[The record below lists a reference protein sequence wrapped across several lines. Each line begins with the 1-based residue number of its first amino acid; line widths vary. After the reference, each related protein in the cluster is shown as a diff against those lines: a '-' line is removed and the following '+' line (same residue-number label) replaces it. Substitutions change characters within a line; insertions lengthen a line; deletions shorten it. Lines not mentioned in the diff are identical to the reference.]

1 MASAT
6 STPTIADGNSN
17 KESVATSRSPHTHDL
32 NFELPE
38 EYEMIN
44 LIGQGAYGV
53 VCAALH
59 KPSGLKVAVKKIH
72 PFNHP
77 VFCLRT
83 LREIKLLRHFRH
95 ENIISI
101 LDILPPPSY
110 QELEDVYI
118 VQELMETDLYRVIR
132 SQPLS
137 DDHCQYFTYQILR
150 ALKAMHSA
158 GVVHRDLKPSNLLLN
173 ANCDLKVADFGLAR
187 STTAQGGNPGFMT
200 EYVATRWY
208 RAPEIMLSFR
218 EYSKAIDLWS
228 TGCILAEML
237 SARPLFPGKD
247 YHSQITLILNI
258 LGTPT
263 MDDFSRI
270 KSARAR
276 KYIKSLPFTPKVSFK
291 ALFPQASPDAIDLLE
306 KLLTFNPD
314 KRITAEEALKHPYVA
329 AYHDASDEPTASPM
343 PPNLVDLY
351 CNKEDLEIPVLKALI
366 FREVNFR

>member
-6 STPTIADGNSN
+6 SANAILEKTHRSTNNAR
-17 KESVATSRSPHTHDL
+17 RSPHINNL
-32 NFELPE
+32 NFELPRD
-38 EYEMIN
+38 YQMTS

-53 VCAALH
+53 VCSAVH
-59 KPSGLKVAVKKIH
+59 KPTGIKVAVKKIH

-77 VFCLRT
+77 VFTLRT
-83 LREIKLLRHFRH
+83 LREIRLLRHFHH
-95 ENIISI
+95 ENIIAI

-187 STTAQGGNPGFMT
+187 STTTVQDGSPGFMT

-208 RAPEIMLSFR
+208 RAPEIMLSFCD
-218 EYSKAIDLWS
+218 YSKAIDIWS

-237 SARPLFPGKD
+237 GARPLFPGKD
-247 YHSQITLILNI
+247 YHSQITLILNV

-263 MDDFSRI
+263 MDDFNRI
-270 KSARAR
+270 RSARAR
-276 KYIKSLPFTPKVSFK
+276 KYIRSLPFTSKVPFK
-291 ALFPQASPDAIDLLE
+291 NMFPHASPEAIDLVE
-306 KLLTFNPD
+306 RMLTFNPD
-314 KRITAEEALKHPYVA
+314 KRITAEEALEHPYVA
-329 AYHDASDEPTASPM
+329 AYHDPDDEPTAPPM

-351 CNKEDLEIPVLKALI
+351 CKKEELEIPVLKALI
-366 FREVNFR
+366 YREVNFR